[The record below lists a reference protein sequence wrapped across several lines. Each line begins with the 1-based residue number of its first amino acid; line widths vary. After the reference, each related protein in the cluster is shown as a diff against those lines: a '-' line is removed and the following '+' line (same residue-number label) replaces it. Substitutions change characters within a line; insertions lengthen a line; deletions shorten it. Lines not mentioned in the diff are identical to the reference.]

1 MNTENVWDKGRWSLS
16 KEIKFDFMTKY
27 IYEYI
32 SKYVSFKNKTALELG
47 SGLGRLSYLAS
58 NDHAEKVT
66 LIDSSSKA
74 LELSQKLFS
83 NVPTEKYEI
92 INAEII
98 NLPSKHKADIVFSS
112 GVIEHFKENERFEII
127 KKHIELAKEDCVIV
141 HPTDNLYQRIFNKFP
156 LSVKLYGYQKSFSDS
171 EINKYIESFPEVKN
185 YTHAKFH
192 TFYTVPLLHNNE
204 KINRFFDEKKFLKL
218 NPSLTITHI
227 KKI

>member
-1 MNTENVWDKGRWSLS
+1 ME
-16 KEIKFDFMTKY
+16 E
-27 IYEYI
+27 
-32 SKYVSFKNKTALELG
+32 
-47 SGLGRLSYLAS
+47 
-58 NDHAEKVT
+58 
-66 LIDSSSKA
+66 
-74 LELSQKLFS
+74 QKLFS

-171 EINKYIESFPEVKN
+171 EINKYIESFLEVKN